1 MSDAY
6 TRLTHFIDMTMQH
19 IYQPVM
25 LEVLLTH
32 GGSASVRDVAAAILP
47 HDESQ
52 LDYYEQ
58 IVKRMP
64 GAVLA
69 GHGIVE
75 RQGNKYTLAPDFA
88 HLTEDERGDLVS
100 RCRKAVARFKVK
112 RGAALWEHRAL
123 GVGVIP
129 GRVRYE
135 TLARATRGVAR
146 CRQRLLP

>member
-1 MSDAY
+1 MSHAY
-6 TRLTHFIDMTMQH
+6 DRLSHFIAAKMQMQH

-75 RQGNKYTLAPDFA
+75 RKGDTYSLTPDFA
-88 HLTEDERGDLVS
+88 HVAEGERAELIS
-100 RCRKAVARFKVK
+100 RCQRAVEQFK
-112 RGAALWEHRAL
+112 
-123 GVGVIP
+123 
-129 GRVRYE
+129 
-135 TLARATRGVAR
+135 
-146 CRQRLLP
+146 

>member
-58 IVKRMP
+58 IVKRMRVP
-64 GAVLA
+64 CWLGTGSWSVKGTSTLWLQTSPTSRRMNA
-69 GHGIVE
+69 GI
-75 RQGNKYTLAPDFA
+75 
-88 HLTEDERGDLVS
+88 
-100 RCRKAVARFKVK
+100 
-112 RGAALWEHRAL
+112 
-123 GVGVIP
+123 
-129 GRVRYE
+129 
-135 TLARATRGVAR
+135 
-146 CRQRLLP
+146 